1 MKCHSFKLK
10 QKHNK
15 LLMFFILLTD
25 TYEMVSP
32 NGTSSFHQCRKE
44 TVMDTGDYQ
53 VHLFCPAID
62 DTDDFCPKFDNV
74 FSSDLKAHLTVS
86 EVEKTPGNLRKVIL
100 QYESNKTFVNET
112 CGNTTCLWSIDTNSV
127 DVHRK
132 ILGPLKKG
140 RIYIPLIEAVT
151 KMSKADYIAILQLR

>member
-1 MKCHSFKLK
+1 MLK

-15 LLMFFILLTD
+15 LLILVTD

-62 DTDDFCPKFDNV
+62 DTHDFCPKFDYV

-100 QYESNKTFVNET
+100 QYRSNKTYVNEE
-112 CGNTTCLWSIDTNSV
+112 CGNTTCLWNIDTNSA
-127 DVHRK
+127 DTVHSSK
-132 ILGPLKKG
+132 LGPLKKG
-140 RIYIPLIEAVT
+140 RIYIPLIETVT
-151 KMSKADYIAILQLR
+151 KMRKDDEVPEDAILGLR